1 MEMARNHISQEE
13 LERRLRAY
21 FQEESAQLRAPADLW
36 ARIEAGL
43 EEPSREGWFAS
54 LWQRLTSPRQ
64 RGLLPA
70 FVTAVVLLLAVSEAW
85 LFTAAPWRVPHGAA
99 PMPAPAFTPTP
110 VPYPTPVPTPAAPLP
125 PGFSLPSGAAGP
137 AGPAGPAG
145 APAPSSEGLLMER
158 MIVYQGSLTLA
169 VEDISQAMEET
180 SELAKTLGGFVV
192 SSSVQGEE
200 GASMTI
206 RVPADKFEEA
216 KQALGSKAV
225 RVIAED
231 TRSQDVTEEYVD
243 LQSSLRNWEAAE
255 SQYLE
260 LIKRAGTVEETLNV
274 QRELVS
280 VREQIER
287 IKGRMNYLERT
298 STMAALS
305 IDFRPA
311 RSPEPL
317 VKPGWNPGEMGRS
330 ALRSLA
336 RFGQSLAGAAIWV
349 GVYSP
354 VWVVL
359 GVVVFLLVRRLARR

>member
-1 MEMARNHISQEE
+1 MEMTSNHISQEE
-13 LERRLRAY
+13 LERRLMAY
-21 FQEESAQLRAPADLW
+21 FQEESAQLQAPADLW
-36 ARIEAGL
+36 ARIEARL
-43 EEPSREGWFAS
+43 EGPSGEGWLAS
-54 LWQRLTSPRQ
+54 LWQRLTSPRR

-70 FVTAVVLLLAVSEAW
+70 FVTAVVLLLAVSGAW
-85 LFTAAPWRVPHGAA
+85 LFTAAPWQTPHPAV

-110 VPYPTPVPTPAAPLP
+110 VAYPTPVPTPA
-125 PGFSLPSGAAGP
+125 PGVSLPEGPAGP
-137 AGPAGPAG
+137 AGPVGGPGPAG

-158 MIVYQGSLTLA
+158 MIVYQGSLSLA

-180 SELAKTLGGFVV
+180 SELAKRLGGFVV
-192 SSSVQGEE
+192 SSSAQGDEI
-200 GASMTI
+200 ASMTI

-298 STMAALS
+298 SAMAALS